1 MQKVMEKIKK
11 VVVVA
16 PTYNEKG
23 SIKKVVE
30 LIAAQNGKVRGFEVH
45 VLIVDSHSPDG
56 TGEIAE
62 RLVKENKNVHFLDV
76 KERGLGLA
84 IIFGYEYALEKLNAD
99 VLMQIDAD
107 LQHDPNDIPKFL
119 EKIDEGYNYV
129 QGSRFVKGGS
139 NDISAMRR
147 LFSFGSSW
155 VCRLLTGIW
164 QISDFTPSF
173 KAYTKELYLKMDKTA
188 IPWHGTTFLIQPA
201 AIVEA
206 YRAHAKMTEVPIIFR
221 KRGADRSKNEIVNYI
236 IDIIAYG
243 LEVRF
248 SIWGIKF
255 PVLYWARRSKVF
267 IKFGTVGFIGTIIDF
282 IFYNIFISFF
292 GIRPATSKAI
302 STEIAILNNF
312 SWNNL
317 WTFKKRK
324 TKNTLWQ
331 KLLLFNFVS
340 FGGLIIGVLIIKFLH
355 ILYGD
360 GYINLWLVNIPYY
373 NLYFFATI
381 PPVMTWNFL
390 MNHFVTWKRDTD

>member
-1 MQKVMEKIKK
+1 MRILKK

-23 SIKKVVE
+23 SIKKAVE
-30 LIAAQNGKVRGFEVH
+30 TIAAQNGKIEGFDIH
-45 VLIVDSHSPDG
+45 VLVVDSHSPDG
-56 TGEIAE
+56 TGEIAQE
-62 RLVKENKNVHFLDV
+62 LVKQNKNVHFLDV

-84 IIFGYEYALEKLNAD
+84 IISGYEYALEKLGAD

-119 EKIDEGYNYV
+119 QKIAEGYTYI
-129 QGSRFVKGGS
+129 QGSRFIKGGS
-139 NDISAMRR
+139 NDISLMRQ
-147 LFSFGSSW
+147 LFSFGSSL

-164 QISDFTPSF
+164 EISDFTPSF
-173 KAYTKELYLKMDKTA
+173 KAYTKELYLKMDKAA

-206 YRAHAKMTEVPIIFR
+206 HRAGAKMTEVPIIFR

-243 LEVRF
+243 LEVRL

-255 PVLYWARRSKVF
+255 PVLYWARRSKIF
-267 IKFGTVGFIGTIIDF
+267 IKFGTVGFVGTVIDF
-282 IFYNIFISFF
+282 IFYNIFISVF

-317 WTFKKRK
+317 WTFKRRK

-340 FGGLIIGVLIIKFLH
+340 FGGLIIGVLIVKFLH
-355 ILYGD
+355 TFYGD
-360 GYINLWLVNIPYY
+360 GSLDLGLFSVQYY

-381 PPVMTWNFL
+381 PPVMAWNFT
-390 MNHFVTWKRDTD
+390 MNHFITWKRDED